1 MAAKQLPL
9 PGEIVKK
16 SNALCRA
23 RWEVDSLYEPRLVAL
38 TASKVKRSDLDFQ
51 EYEIPLQDIIGDA
64 RGGKTYKIVE
74 SIIDNLMSKV
84 ITIRDK
90 NSASFIKYNIFS
102 KCAYDSVKNVVI
114 ARFDPDLKPHF
125 LGLKEKFTEYSLLE
139 FLKLPS
145 IYSQRLYEILKSWDD
160 VDHVTIPIS
169 DLHEMLSTPI
179 SMRKTFGEFRRR
191 VLDKAYDDI
200 TKRTGLKYIWAPIKS
215 GRNIVAVSF
224 SFSLQSIEEKEAKF
238 DEQKRKQSNVAFK
251 EAISCWQ
258 LKGTKGTACNEFNPK
273 KEKCQLCQKILQG
286 KS

>member
-1 MAAKQLPL
+1 MTAKQLSL
-9 PGEIVKK
+9 LGDEIVKK

-84 ITIRDK
+84 ITIRDG
-90 NSASFIKYNIFS
+90 NSSSFAKYNIFS
-102 KCAYDSVKNVVI
+102 KCAYNSEKNVVV

-125 LGLKEKFTEYSLLE
+125 LGLKEKFTEYNLLE

-160 VDHVTIPIS
+160 VDHVTIPIN
-169 DLHEMLSTPI
+169 DLHEMLSTPS

-191 VLDKAYDDI
+191 VLDKAYNDI
-200 TKRTGLKYIWAPIKS
+200 KNRTELKYVWVPIKS
-215 GRNIVAVSF
+215 GRNIVAINF
-224 SFSLQSIEEKEAKF
+224 SFSISSIEEEHEKNEK
-238 DEQKRKQSNVAFK
+238 QKRERSNLAFK
-251 EAISCWQ
+251 EAINCWQ
-258 LKGTKGTACNEFNPK
+258 TNKENCDNFNQK
-273 KEKCQLCQKILQG
+273 KEKCSLCQRLLQK

>member
-9 PGEIVKK
+9 PGGIVKK

-51 EYEIPLQDIIGDA
+51 EYEIPLHDIIGDA
-64 RGGKTYKIVE
+64 KGGKTYKIVE

-84 ITIRDK
+84 ITIRDG

-102 KCAYDSVKNVVI
+102 KCAFDSERNVVI

-160 VDHVTIPIS
+160 VDNVTIPIS
-169 DLHEMLSTPI
+169 DLHDMLSTPV

-191 VLDKAYDDI
+191 VLDKAYIDI
-200 TKRTGLKYIWAPIKS
+200 TNRTELKYVWTPIKS
-215 GRNIVAVSF
+215 GRNIVAVNF
-224 SFSLQSIEEKEAKF
+224 IFSLSSIEDAKEKLES
-238 DEQKRKQSNVAFK
+238 QKREQSNIAFK
-251 EAISCWQ
+251 ESIQCWNS
-258 LKGTKGTACNEFNPK
+258 KDKKCDTFNQK
-273 KEKCQLCQKILQG
+273 KEKCILCQKFLQ
-286 KS
+286 KKP

>member
-9 PGEIVKK
+9 PGGIVKK

-51 EYEIPLQDIIGDA
+51 EYEIPLHDIIGDA
-64 RGGKTYKIVE
+64 KGGKTYKIVE

-84 ITIRDK
+84 ITIRDG

-102 KCAYDSVKNVVI
+102 KCAFDSERNVVI

-160 VDHVTIPIS
+160 VDNVTIPLS
-169 DLHEMLSTPI
+169 DLHDMLSTPI

-191 VLDKAYDDI
+191 VLDKAYIDI
-200 TKRTGLKYIWAPIKS
+200 TSRTELKYVWTPIKS
-215 GRNIVAVSF
+215 GRNIVAVDF
-224 SFSLQSIEEKEAKF
+224 IFSLSSIEDAQEKLKS
-238 DEQKRKQSNVAFK
+238 QKREQSNIAFK
-251 EAISCWQ
+251 DAIQCWNS
-258 LKGTKGTACNEFNPK
+258 KEEKCDTFNDK
-273 KEKCQLCQKILQG
+273 KEKCILCQKLLQ
-286 KS
+286 KKP

>member
-9 PGEIVKK
+9 PGGIVKK

-38 TASKVKRSDLDFQ
+38 TAAKVKRSDLDFQ
-51 EYEIPLQDIIGDA
+51 EYEIPLPDIIGDA

-84 ITIRDK
+84 ITIRDG

-102 KCAYDSVKNVVI
+102 KCAFDSERNVVI

-169 DLHEMLSTPI
+169 DLHDMLSTPI

-191 VLDKAYDDI
+191 VLDKAYTDI
-200 TKRTGLKYIWAPIKS
+200 TSRTELKYVWAPIKS

-224 SFSLQSIEEKEAKF
+224 SFSLNSVEEAK
-238 DEQKRKQSNVAFK
+238 EKLEVQKREQSNIIFRNS
-251 EAISCWQ
+251 ILCWE
-258 LKGTKGTACNEFNPK
+258 TKGKKCDEFNSK
-273 KEKCQLCQKILQG
+273 KEKCVLCQKLLHR
-286 KS
+286 KP